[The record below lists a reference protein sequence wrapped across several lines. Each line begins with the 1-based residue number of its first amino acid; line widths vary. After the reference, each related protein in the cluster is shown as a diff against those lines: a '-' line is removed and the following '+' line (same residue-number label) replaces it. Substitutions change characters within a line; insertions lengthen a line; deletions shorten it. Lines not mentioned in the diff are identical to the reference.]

1 MTQKSQGEYLYF
13 REVSILKGVWEALP
27 VLGEKRRPEIRLC
40 PQARRFL
47 KRKGNWRINARGR
60 AHNGRLS
67 LFRARLSRS
76 RALLFPLSPPL
87 QMPTMQAF

>member
-1 MTQKSQGEYLYF
+1 M
-13 REVSILKGVWEALP
+13 
-27 VLGEKRRPEIRLC
+27 
-40 PQARRFL
+40 

-60 AHNGRLS
+60 VHNGRLS

-87 QMPTMQAF
+87 QMPTMQAFHLIKDQRKCPKYDRTLVDRFRDMSVLHVN